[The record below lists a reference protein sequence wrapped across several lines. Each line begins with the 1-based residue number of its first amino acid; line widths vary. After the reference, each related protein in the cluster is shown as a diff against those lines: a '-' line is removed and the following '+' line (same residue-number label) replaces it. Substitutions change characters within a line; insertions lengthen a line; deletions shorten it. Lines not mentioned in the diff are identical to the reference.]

1 MRRVQTC
8 WGWDHEVVAA
18 KVWHG
23 LVGGQVSQQLGCH
36 SAGIICHKRLCRVQA
51 ERLCDA
57 GVGRLNGNVNVEVQ
71 PCRVYLIALLL
82 RQAMYSTYCMGLG
95 SHRFEMLVVNVM
107 CCIFLPIGK
116 VCLQESFM

>member
-8 WGWDHEVVAA
+8 WGGDHEVVAA